1 MPLIV
6 SILQGWSHICEV
18 GKSGFCETL
27 LTQCNSCA
35 RRLVISAKLFFLS
48 PLSFYSSRFLSHRVS
63 HRIFFAACPEDISN
77 PILQWARVVHLKNFC
92 GYACSKQ
99 SKAIKE
105 GLVKESVLKE
115 GLLKEGLVKE
125 ERVLFRA

>member
-48 PLSFYSSRFLSHRVS
+48 PLSFYSSRFSSHRAS
-63 HRIFFAACPEDISN
+63 HRIFFAACPLI
-77 PILQWARVVHLKNFC
+77 RVPFRGSCSCQKRLALRALKAFPMQS
-92 GYACSKQ
+92 CS
-99 SKAIKE
+99 
-105 GLVKESVLKE
+105 GLALCT
-115 GLLKEGLVKE
+115 
-125 ERVLFRA
+125 

>member
-1 MPLIV
+1 MPPIV

-48 PLSFYSSRFLSHRVS
+48 PLSFYSSRFLSHRAS

>member
-48 PLSFYSSRFLSHRVS
+48 PLSFYSSRFLSNRVFHLIAFSSHRAS
-63 HRIFFAACPEDISN
+63 HRIF
-77 PILQWARVVHLKNFC
+77 LLR
-92 GYACSKQ
+92 
-99 SKAIKE
+99 
-105 GLVKESVLKE
+105 VLKTFPMQVCS
-115 GLLKEGLVKE
+115 GLALCT
-125 ERVLFRA
+125 